1 MKRIVTLCIILL
13 FAFTAQMLFAQPWY
27 VRGGFNGWGG
37 TAQQLVDD
45 GTMGD
50 VTAGDGIYSR
60 VIIVPTAGRD
70 EWKVTLD
77 DWSVSYP
84 ASNSWY
90 FTVID
95 NQEIL
100 ITYDSNSHG
109 DGWLPDVN
117 IVNANDQ
124 PTADFVA
131 VGDHNGWNNAGSE
144 LLHDD
149 GLNGDW
155 LAGDGIYAYHA
166 VIAAAGSYLW
176 KAVIFGS
183 WDAWGSDNRATNA
196 DNVAYSTSTANEDV
210 FFYLDLNTGR
220 VFTSSDPLPVELVSF
235 NASVSGTTVNL
246 QWQTATE
253 LNNGGFAVERK
264 TNSDWTQIGFV
275 NGHGTTTEPQ
285 NYFYAD
291 QISNINSNTIYYRLK
306 QIDFNGTFEYSDIVE
321 VDVVP
326 VEFSLNQNYPN
337 PFNPSTKITYTLAS
351 KSTVTLKVYD
361 TIGNEVASLV
371 NQEQEAG
378 SYEINFDA
386 TSLTSGVY
394 FYKINAGNFVSVKK
408 MLLLK

>member
-1 MKRIVTLCIILL
+1 MKRIVTLIIILL
-13 FAFTAQMLFAQPWY
+13 FAFTTQILFAQPWY
-27 VRGGFNGWGG
+27 ARGDFNGWSG
-37 TAQQLVDD
+37 TAEELVDD

-50 VTAGDGIYSR
+50 VTPGDGIFSR
-60 VIIVPTAGRD
+60 LIVIPTTGRY
-70 EWKVTLD
+70 EFKVTVD
-77 DWSVSYP
+77 DWSTNYP
-84 ASNSWY
+84 ASNSWL
-90 FTVID
+90 FTIID
-95 NQEIL
+95 NQEVL
-100 ITYDSNSHG
+100 ITYDSNTQG

-117 IVNANDQ
+117 IVNVNDQ

-149 GLNGDW
+149 GLDGDW
-155 LAGDGIYAYHA
+155 QAGDGVYAYHA
-166 VIAAAGSYLW
+166 VIAAAGSYNW

-183 WDAWGSDNRATNA
+183 WDAWGADNRATNA
-196 DNVAYSTSTANEDV
+196 DNVAYSTGTANEDV

-235 NASVSGTTVNL
+235 NVSVSGTTVSL

-253 LNNGGFAVERK
+253 LNNSGFAVERK
-264 TNSDWTQIGFV
+264 TKNDWAQIGFV

-285 NYFYAD
+285 NYFYDD
-291 QISNINSNTIYYRLK
+291 QLSNINSKTVFYRLK
-306 QIDFNGTFEYSDIVE
+306 QMDFDGTFEYSNIVE

-326 VEFSLNQNYPN
+326 VKFSLNQNYPN

-351 KSTVTLKVYD
+351 KSAVTLNVYD
-361 TIGNEVASLV
+361 IIGNEVVSLV
-371 NQEQEAG
+371 NKEQEAG

-386 TSLTSGVY
+386 SSLTSGVY
-394 FYKINAGNFVSVKK
+394 FYKLNAGNFVSVKK